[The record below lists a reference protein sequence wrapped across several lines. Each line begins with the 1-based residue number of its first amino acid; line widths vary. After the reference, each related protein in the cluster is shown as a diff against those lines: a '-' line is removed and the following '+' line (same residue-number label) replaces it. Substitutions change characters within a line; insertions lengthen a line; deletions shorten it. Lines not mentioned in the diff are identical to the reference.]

1 MYPHRIRLRG
11 PWECEPVART
21 GPGEL
26 PASRRM
32 TLPCRWGDGGLHDFA
47 GRVCFTRR
55 FGYPG
60 RIDDFERVW
69 LIVAGVEDSASLE
82 LNGAPIGS
90 ISCKGGS
97 FETDVTAL
105 LRERNQL
112 TVTVDGG
119 VDGGLWGEVAL
130 EVRCLAFL
138 RDIRVEAVPGALQ
151 IGGKVFGSADRPL
164 ELYAVLG
171 RRTTDYATV
180 TPSLAGTTFRLS
192 AELPA
197 VANADEP
204 LLLKVDLVNGAMV
217 WYTFEHVCD
226 AALAERPRN

>member
-1 MYPHRIRLRG
+1 
-11 PWECEPVART
+11 
-21 GPGEL
+21 
-26 PASRRM
+26 M
-32 TLPCRWGDGGLHDFA
+32 TLPCRWADGGLRDFA
-47 GRVCFTRR
+47 GRVRFTRR

-69 LIVAGVEDSASLE
+69 LTVAGVEETADLSLNSTRVGSVSSKDS
-82 LNGAPIGS
+82 P
-90 ISCKGGS
+90 

-105 LRERNQL
+105 LCQRNEL
-112 TVTVDGG
+112 VVDVDGG

-138 RDIRVEAVPGALQ
+138 GDIRLKSLPGALQ
-151 IGGKVFGSADRPL
+151 IEGKVFGPAERTL

-171 RRTTDYATV
+171 RRTADYATV
-180 TPSLAGTTFRLS
+180 TPSPAGTPFRLS

-197 VANADEP
+197 VADADEP
-204 LLLKVDLVNGAMV
+204 VLLKVDLVNGAMV